1 MLDPQATLSAAS
13 RFALMLFTFAAPF
26 TGHARAHDFWIQPS
40 SFHPAPSARVSI
52 HLRVGEEFHGEPVAR
67 NPERIERFFARVAGA
82 ESTPIV
88 GVDGKAPA
96 GYWSPAAPGFAW
108 IGYRSRASSIEL
120 AADKFESYLA
130 EEGLERIIELRR
142 MRAERN
148 APGRER
154 YSRCAKSLIQV
165 GAGDAA
171 SRVHETKLGFPLE
184 IMPEQNPYTLHAGD
198 VFSVRLVYLD
208 KPLEGALVGCMSERD
223 PTAEVRVR
231 TDAEGR
237 AKFTLARDG
246 VWLVRVVHMVR
257 APAGEPSDWDSLWAS
272 LTFELR

>member
-1 MLDPQATLSAAS
+1 MPTRSLTVAAVSRLALTLLACAA
-13 RFALMLFTFAAPF
+13 AL
-26 TGHARAHDFWIQPS
+26 TGEARAHDFWIQPS
-40 SFHPAPSARVSI
+40 SFHPEPNARVSI
-52 HLRVGEEFHGEPVAR
+52 DLRVGEEFHGEPVAR
-67 NPERIERFFARVAGA
+67 NPDRIERFFVRVDGA
-82 ESTPIV
+82 ESTPIA

-108 IGYRSRASSIEL
+108 IGYRSRTSSLEL

-142 MRAERN
+142 IRAERKV
-148 APGRER
+148 PGRER

-165 GAGDAA
+165 GAGDAT

-184 IMPEQNPYTLHAGD
+184 LLPEQNPYTLRPGD
-198 VFSVRLVYLD
+198 PFSVRLVYQD
-208 KPLEGALVGCMSERD
+208 KPLEGALVGCMSESD
-223 PTAEVRVR
+223 PAAEVRVR
-231 TDAEGR
+231 TDADGR
-237 AKFTLARDG
+237 AKFTLAKDG

-257 APAGEPSDWDSLWAS
+257 APAGEPSDWESLWAS

>member
-1 MLDPQATLSAAS
+1 MSNSALTLAAAS
-13 RFALMLFTFAAPF
+13 RLALTLLTFAAAL
-26 TGHARAHDFWIQPS
+26 TGRARAHDFWIHPS
-40 SFHPAPSARVSI
+40 SFRPAPDARVSI
-52 HLRVGEEFHGEPVAR
+52 DLRVGEGFRGEPVAR
-67 NPERIERFFARVAGA
+67 NPDRIERFFVRAGGA

-96 GYWSPAAPGFAW
+96 GYWSPAAPGLAW
-108 IGYRSRASSIEL
+108 IGYRSRASSLEL
-120 AADKFESYLA
+120 PADKFESYLA

-142 MRAERN
+142 VRVEGK

-184 IMPEQNPYTLHAGD
+184 LMPEQNPYTLHAGD
-198 VFSVRLVYLD
+198 PFSVRLVYQD
-208 KPLEGALVGCMSERD
+208 KPLEGALVGCMSESD
-223 PTAEVRVR
+223 PAAEVRVR

-237 AKFTLARDG
+237 AKFTLAKDG

-257 APAGEPSDWDSLWAS
+257 APAGDPSDWESLWAS